1 MKTDEFKGL
10 KQGFEPIPAS
20 DSDSNEVLKERRIRI
35 MFYKMSV
42 KKIRPV
48 LTNNE
53 IKMIDTGC
61 EFLTLGFFNNV
72 LGPDGLRLYSLTH
85 FIGRVWP
92 RNISTLTTD
101 RRQILVFNEE
111 EAIARFK
118 QANWMDC
125 RISAYPSF
133 TEYKGI
139 NRQAPN
145 FIFYG
150 PR

>member
-1 MKTDEFKGL
+1 MGL
-10 KQGFEPIPAS
+10 AVSGQVIVDSTSRNRQDAEIDDNILPIP
-20 DSDSNEVLKERRIRI
+20 
-35 MFYKMSV
+35 
-42 KKIRPV
+42 
-48 LTNNE
+48 
-53 IKMIDTGC
+53 
-61 EFLTLGFFNNV
+61 
-72 LGPDGLRLYSLTH
+72 GPEGLDYLLTH

-92 RNISTLTTD
+92 RNISTKTTD

-145 FIFYG
+145 FIFIDLD
-150 PR
+150 RSTFKTDKAHISALTSTLENIN